1 MSKKLVIAI
10 AAIVMILDQVSKY
23 IIGVFIKSKS
33 LVLIK
38 KVLYLTYVKNYG
50 VAFNM
55 LNNKR
60 FVIILFSVI
69 LLALI
74 YNYMKN
80 FKNNKRNIIA
90 FGLVYGGIVG
100 NLVDRLFLGYVR
112 DFIDFRIINYPV
124 FNIADSAIVI
134 GIVLLII
141 AIFKKEDLEN
151 GVQSSNK

>member
-1 MSKKLVIAI
+1 MNKKFVIAI

-23 IIGVFIKSKS
+23 IIGLFIKSKS

>member
-1 MSKKLVIAI
+1 MNKKLVIAI

-23 IIGVFIKSKS
+23 IIGLFIKSKS

-55 LNNKR
+55 LDNKR

-100 NLVDRLFLGYVR
+100 NFVDRLFLGYVR